1 MDRTTFSK
9 EEVMRIAG
17 LGGVVVVIRLDD
29 LSKAAGLTK
38 ALLDAGIT
46 ALEYT
51 MTNPQA
57 LQVLTEIKASSSEFE
72 DGKAVIGAGTVLT
85 PDDARAALSAGAQF
99 VVTPVSNFETI
110 RVCTGAGVPIVPGAL
125 TPTEI
130 LNAWNAGASAIKVF
144 PARAF
149 GPAYFKD
156 LREPLPF
163 LKLLPTGGVS
173 LDNAAEFV
181 KNGAIAVGVGGN
193 LVDKKLVAAGDWDAI
208 RQKAAAYLEQV
219 KAGRGAYNVKRNLRK
234 NGRPL

>member
-1 MDRTTFSK
+1 MDTTTVSK

-29 LSKAAGLTK
+29 LSKAAGLTR

-46 ALEYT
+46 ALEFT

-57 LQVLTEIKASSSEFE
+57 LQVLTEIKAAFTEFGE
-72 DGKAVIGAGTVLT
+72 GKAVIGAGTVLT
-85 PDDARAALSAGAQF
+85 PEDARAAIAAGAQF

-110 RVCTGAGVPIVPGAL
+110 KVCTGAGIPIVPGAL

-163 LKLLPTGGVS
+163 LKLIPTGGVS

-193 LVDKKLVAAGDWDAI
+193 LVDKKLVAAGDWAAI
-208 RQKAAAYLEQV
+208 RQKAAAYIEQV
-219 KAGRGAYNVKRNLRK
+219 SSGRGA
-234 NGRPL
+234 

>member
-1 MDRTTFSK
+1 MDTATISK

-29 LSKAAGLTK
+29 LSKAADLTR
-38 ALLDAGIT
+38 ALLDGGVT
-46 ALEYT
+46 ALEFT

-57 LQVLTEIKASSSEFE
+57 LAVLTAIKLAFPEFKQ
-72 DGKAVIGAGTVLT
+72 GTAVIGAGTVLT
-85 PDDARAALSAGAQF
+85 PDDARAALAAGAQF

-110 RVCTGAGVPIVPGAL
+110 KVCTEAGVPIVPGAL

-163 LKLLPTGGVS
+163 LKLIPTGGVS
-173 LDNAAEFV
+173 LDNTADFI
-181 KNGAIAVGVGGN
+181 KNGATAVGVGGN
-193 LVDKKLVAAGDWDAI
+193 LVDKKLVAAGDWEAI
-208 RQKAAAYLEQV
+208 RQKTAAYVELV
-219 KAGRGAYNVKRNLRK
+219 KAARQ
-234 NGRPL
+234 

>member
-1 MDRTTFSK
+1 MDTTTFSK
-9 EEVMRIAG
+9 EEVMRVAG

-29 LSKAAGLTK
+29 LSKASDLTG
-38 ALLDAGIT
+38 ALLAAGIT
-46 ALEYT
+46 SLEFT
-51 MTNPQA
+51 MTNPKA
-57 LQVLTEIKASSSEFE
+57 LQVLTEVKAAFSEFK

-85 PDDARAALSAGAQF
+85 PDDARAAIAAGAQF

-110 RVCTGAGVPIVPGAL
+110 KVCTEAGVPIVPGAL

-163 LKLLPTGGVS
+163 LKLIPTGGVS
-173 LDNAAEFV
+173 LDNTAEFV
-181 KNGAIAVGVGGN
+181 KNGAVAVGVGGN

-208 RQKAAAYLEQV
+208 RQKAAAYIEQV
-219 KAGRGAYNVKRNLRK
+219 KKGRV
-234 NGRPL
+234 

>member
-1 MDRTTFSK
+1 
-9 EEVMRIAG
+9 MRIAG

-29 LSKAAGLTK
+29 LSKAADLTR
-38 ALLDAGIT
+38 ALLDGGVT
-46 ALEYT
+46 ALEFT

-57 LQVLTEIKASSSEFE
+57 LEVLTAIKSAFPEFTQ
-72 DGKAVIGAGTVLT
+72 GTAVIGAGTVLT
-85 PDDARAALSAGAQF
+85 PDDARAALAAGAQF

-110 RVCTGAGVPIVPGAL
+110 KVCTDAGVPIVPGAL

-163 LKLLPTGGVS
+163 LKLIPTGGVS
-173 LDNAAEFV
+173 LDNGADFI
-181 KNGAIAVGVGGN
+181 KNGAIALGVGGN
-193 LVDKKLVAAGDWDAI
+193 LVEKKLVAAGDWEAI
-208 RQKAAAYLEQV
+208 RQKTAAYVELV
-219 KAGRGAYNVKRNLRK
+219 KKARQ
-234 NGRPL
+234 

>member
-1 MDRTTFSK
+1 MDTATISK

-29 LSKAAGLTK
+29 LSKAADLTR
-38 ALLDAGIT
+38 ALLDGGVT
-46 ALEYT
+46 ALEFT

-57 LQVLTEIKASSSEFE
+57 LEVLTAIKSTFPEFTQ
-72 DGKAVIGAGTVLT
+72 GTAVIGAGTVLT
-85 PDDARAALSAGAQF
+85 PDDARAALAAGAQF

-110 RVCTGAGVPIVPGAL
+110 KVCTDAGVPIVPGAL

-163 LKLLPTGGVS
+163 LKLIPTGGVS
-173 LDNAAEFV
+173 LDNAADFI
-181 KNGAIAVGVGGN
+181 KNGAVAVGVGGN
-193 LVDKKLVAAGDWDAI
+193 LVDKKLVAAGDWEAI
-208 RQKAAAYLEQV
+208 RQKTAAYVGLV
-219 KAGRGAYNVKRNLRK
+219 KAARQ
-234 NGRPL
+234 

>member
-1 MDRTTFSK
+1 MDTATISK

-29 LSKAAGLTK
+29 LSKAADLTR
-38 ALLDAGIT
+38 ALLDGGVT
-46 ALEYT
+46 ALEFT

-57 LQVLTEIKASSSEFE
+57 LEVLTAIKSAFPEFTQ
-72 DGKAVIGAGTVLT
+72 GTAVIGAGTVLT
-85 PDDARAALSAGAQF
+85 PDDARAALAAGAQF

-110 RVCTGAGVPIVPGAL
+110 KVCTDAGVPIVPGAL

-130 LNAWNAGASAIKVF
+130 INAWNAGASAIKVF

-163 LKLLPTGGVS
+163 LKLIPTGGVS
-173 LDNAAEFV
+173 LGNGADFI
-181 KNGAIAVGVGGN
+181 KNGAIALGVGGN
-193 LVDKKLVAAGDWDAI
+193 LVDKKLVAAGDWEAI
-208 RQKAAAYLEQV
+208 RQKTAAYVELV
-219 KAGRGAYNVKRNLRK
+219 KKARQ
-234 NGRPL
+234 

>member
-1 MDRTTFSK
+1 MDTATISK

-29 LSKAAGLTK
+29 LSKAADLTR
-38 ALLDAGIT
+38 ALLDGGVT
-46 ALEYT
+46 ALEFT

-57 LQVLTEIKASSSEFE
+57 LEVLTAIKLAFPEFTQ
-72 DGKAVIGAGTVLT
+72 GTAVIGAGTVLT
-85 PDDARAALSAGAQF
+85 PDDARAALAAGAQF

-110 RVCTGAGVPIVPGAL
+110 KVCTDAGVPIVPGAL

-130 LNAWNAGASAIKVF
+130 INAWNAGASAIKVF

-163 LKLLPTGGVS
+163 LKLIPTGGVS
-173 LDNAAEFV
+173 LDNGADFI
-181 KNGAIAVGVGGN
+181 KNGAIALGVGGN
-193 LVDKKLVAAGDWDAI
+193 LVDKKLVAAGDWEAI
-208 RQKAAAYLEQV
+208 RQKTAAYVDLV
-219 KAGRGAYNVKRNLRK
+219 KAARQ
-234 NGRPL
+234 

>member
-1 MDRTTFSK
+1 MSK

-29 LSKAAGLTK
+29 LSKAADLTR
-38 ALLDAGIT
+38 ALLDGGVT
-46 ALEYT
+46 ALEFT

-57 LQVLTEIKASSSEFE
+57 LEVLTAIKSAFPEFTQ
-72 DGKAVIGAGTVLT
+72 GTAVIGAGTVLT
-85 PDDARAALSAGAQF
+85 PDDARAALAAGAQF

-110 RVCTGAGVPIVPGAL
+110 KVCTDAGVPIVPGAL

-130 LNAWNAGASAIKVF
+130 INAWNAGASAIKVF

-163 LKLLPTGGVS
+163 LKLIPTGGVS
-173 LDNAAEFV
+173 LGNGADFI
-181 KNGAIAVGVGGN
+181 KNGAIALGVGGN
-193 LVDKKLVAAGDWDAI
+193 LVDKKLVAAGDWEAI
-208 RQKAAAYLEQV
+208 RQKTAAYVELV
-219 KAGRGAYNVKRNLRK
+219 KKARQ
-234 NGRPL
+234 